1 MNYVEEKKK
10 RIQIK
15 KRFNNIEK
23 KKIWKEKKRVNSI
36 PKNKKES
43 LKQNKKFRNAFPIL
57 TK

>member
-23 KKIWKEKKRVNSI
+23 KKDLERKKKS
-36 PKNKKES
+36 KFDTKKQKRIVEA
-43 LKQNKKFRNAFPIL
+43 K
-57 TK
+57 